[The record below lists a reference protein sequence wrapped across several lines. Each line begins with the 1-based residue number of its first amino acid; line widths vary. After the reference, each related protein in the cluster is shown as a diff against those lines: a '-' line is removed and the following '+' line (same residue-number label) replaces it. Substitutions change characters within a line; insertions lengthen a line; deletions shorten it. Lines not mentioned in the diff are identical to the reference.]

1 MGNTQTSYSYLPLFK
16 ISGNRRLILATN
28 FKSGCSTMGKS
39 IGCSSYICIDDLL
52 KGKPV
57 FSVTRNPFSRFMCS
71 YLRYYLPRRNEHFK
85 SLDDSQ
91 LTIDSYIDWLFG
103 YRDDLG
109 IESLDPHQRPQH
121 YNLGIGKVPYD
132 FVGNLER
139 TDLVEKYLQKFGY
152 RQLKGRTQTN
162 AANRY
167 KSELGKSNLS
177 DWLISLRRILSFG
190 SKDIDSDKISIYKEA
205 SCVRGID
212 QKFVLST
219 FLRYATVF
227 PADGCLPHCRDK
239 ITKGLSSIFSIIVK
253 NSSSQMSGVAG
264 VSLPNHLIPLHLLLM
279 PAYGQVHRFNE
290 IIYNM
295 LFSQLPTQDV
305 EQNDF
310 HATPVS

>member
-1 MGNTQTSYSYLPLFK
+1 M
-16 ISGNRRLILATN
+16 
-28 FKSGCSTMGKS
+28 
-39 IGCSSYICIDDLL
+39 
-52 KGKPV
+52 
-57 FSVTRNPFSRFMCS
+57 
-71 YLRYYLPRRNEHFK
+71 
-85 SLDDSQ
+85 
-91 LTIDSYIDWLFG
+91 
-103 YRDDLG
+103 
-109 IESLDPHQRPQH
+109 
-121 YNLGIGKVPYD
+121 
-132 FVGNLER
+132 
-139 TDLVEKYLQKFGY
+139 QKFGY
-152 RQLKGRTQTN
+152 RQLKRAGTQTN

-167 KSELGKSNLS
+167 KSELSKEQ
-177 DWLISLRRILSFG
+177 SFRLVDLFEKDFEFFG
-190 SKDIDSDKISIYKEA
+190 YSKDIDSDKISIYKEA

-310 HATPVS
+310 HAVLAYSRESGDFESFFYYKQLSLYASKLGYDNCLHYNEEGGNIKLSFRQTTNSGISHYYHSGMSVK